1 MQIWQAVLLGVLYWL
16 AEANLPFISIW
27 TFQRPLV
34 CGWLTGCILGDPV
47 SGAVIGGTI
56 NLVYLGFISAGGSM
70 PADMALA
77 GILGTAYAIVGKLSA
92 DTALAIAVP
101 LGLLGTIIWYVRMT
115 FNSAFVYMGD
125 KYIEQGKFKKLFLT
139 NVIYPEIFAGI
150 ICIIPCGLAAY
161 FGAAYIQDFINLC
174 AGKPLQIFQIIGGIM
189 PALGI
194 AITLQYIFKGSA
206 KIFLFVGFMIATV
219 SGMTLIEQGI
229 TALLMAV
236 IYTQIESMIAK
247 APAGAAM
254 AAAGNIDDPDDPD
267 YDPDYDPDDD

>member
-1 MQIWQAVLLGVLYWL
+1 MQIWQAIIIGILYWL

-77 GILGTAYAIVGKLSA
+77 GILGTAYAIVGNLSA

-101 LGLLGTIIWYVRMT
+101 LGLLGTIIWYLRMT
-115 FNSAFVYMGD
+115 FNSTFVHWGD
-125 KYIEQGKFKKLFLT
+125 RYIAEGKFNKLFLT
-139 NVIYPEIFAGI
+139 NVVYPQMFAAVL
-150 ICIIPCGLAAY
+150 CVIPCGLAAY
-161 FGAAYIQDFINLC
+161 FGAEYIQDFINLC
-174 AGKPLQIFQIIGGIM
+174 AGKPLQIFQIIGGMM

-194 AITLQYIFKGSA
+194 AITLQYIFKGGA
-206 KIFLFVGFMIATV
+206 KVFLFVGFMIATV

-229 TALLMAV
+229 IALLMAI
-236 IYTQIESMIAK
+236 IYTQIESKIATVP
-247 APAGAAM
+247 ALPAGVSK
-254 AAAGNIDDPDDPD
+254 GVDDPDDPD
-267 YDPDYDPDDD
+267 YDPDDE